1 MLSVLSVIKGNMDVN
16 SSPWV
21 IIALTFMSHIL
32 HHPFSPLPLP
42 SLFLPPQSEPPFYS
56 HAPHLSLFK
65 SKLSMGQCI
74 FLSLIN
80 FTPVPSVFLQ
90 IPWFHFSSSG
100 WIKFHF
106 IHPTCFL
113 CLPICH
119 WPPRVSV
126 YLATVNSDAVSTEVL
141 LHVVHSLSILWMR
154 TQELS
159 WMITLSQFHSFWDI
173 SMFMSFT
180 ADIST

>member
-1 MLSVLSVIKGNMDVN
+1 MPVEGKIWQVAQVPRDGEHLSKSVKIADLMLSVLSVIKGNMDVN

-32 HHPFSPLPLP
+32 HHPLSPFPLP

-90 IPWFHFSSSG
+90 IPWFHFSSNG

-119 WPPRVSV
+119 WPPRVRV
-126 YLATVNSDAVSTEVL
+126 YPGYCEQWRSKHRGTTACG
-141 LHVVHSLSILWMR
+141 
-154 TQELS
+154 
-159 WMITLSQFHSFWDI
+159 TL
-173 SMFMSFT
+173 T
-180 ADIST
+180 

>member
-1 MLSVLSVIKGNMDVN
+1 MPVEEKIWQVAQVPRDVEHLSKSVKRADLMLSVLTVIKGNTDVN

-21 IIALTFMSHIL
+21 IIAFTFLSHTL
-32 HHPFSPLPLP
+32 HHPLSPLPLP

-74 FLSLIN
+74 FPSLIN
-80 FTPVPSVFLQ
+80 FTPVPCIFLQ
-90 IPWFHFSSSG
+90 IPWFHFSFNG

-106 IHPTCFL
+106 IHPACFL
-113 CLPICH
+113 CLPICY
-119 WPPRVSV
+119 WPPRVRV
-126 YLATVNSDAVSTEVL
+126 YTGYCGQW
-141 LHVVHSLSILWMR
+141 HSKHMN
-154 TQELS
+154 
-159 WMITLSQFHSFWDI
+159 I
-173 SMFMSFT
+173 SMFMSFE